1 MTPITQP
8 ALLAVPEPAPRRYA
22 LKGVNDDETECSV
35 CGKIELKKVMWLV
48 ELDEEG
54 CEICEPFPAGTTCG
68 ANLMRRKIS
77 HVRQAAKS
85 YSLQAFMERAGMQR
99 KRATD
104 LGYYRKLNELNAL
117 DLRWAERVAHPLY
130 AEIRQIDAAA
140 KAWADAQPVL
150 IEL

>member
-1 MTPITQP
+1 MNARQP
-8 ALLAVPEPAPRRYA
+8 ALLAIPEPTPKRYA
-22 LKGVNDDETECSV
+22 LKGVNDDESECSV
-35 CGKIELKKVMWLV
+35 CGKIELKQVMWLV

-54 CEICEPFPAGTTCG
+54 CEIGEPFPAGTTCG

-85 YSLQAFMERAGMQR
+85 YSLQAFMERAGMKR

-104 LGYYRKLNELNAL
+104 LGYFRKLNELNAL
-117 DLRWAERVAHPLY
+117 GLRYADRQIHPLY
-130 AEIRQIDAAA
+130 TEIRQIDAAA
-140 KAWADAQPVL
+140 QAWADAQPVL